1 MSEQKSCLGCTHR
14 YPSCHAECKIY
25 AAWKANI
32 EKEKVERSEAL
43 NDSVIYES
51 YMGRIRRRRK
61 AAKRH
66 YR

>member
-32 EKEKVERSEAL
+32 EKGKMERSEAL

-51 YMGRIRRRRK
+51 YMGRIRRRRR